1 MAQKEEIDV
10 KEFKLRRLEITVYDE
25 NGEKLNNED
34 FRIIFSDGTLVS
46 GQLEDGILSV
56 ENVPELPYILI
67 VDGYV
72 VLEEEE

>member
-25 NGEKLNNED
+25 NGEKLNNEE